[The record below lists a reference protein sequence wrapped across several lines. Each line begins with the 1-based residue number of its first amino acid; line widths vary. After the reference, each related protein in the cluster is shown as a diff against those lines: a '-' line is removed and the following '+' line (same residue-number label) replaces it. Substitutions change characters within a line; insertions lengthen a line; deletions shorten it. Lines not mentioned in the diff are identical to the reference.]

1 MSPPM
6 HLPAK
11 SIKDFKFY
19 DATLVCEHKTLNVQA
34 PGKSYH
40 TIPLPSPWFLGQA
53 SPKP

>member
-34 PGKSYH
+34 PVNP
-40 TIPLPSPWFLGQA
+40 TILYPYPALGF
-53 SPKP
+53 